1 VLISKI
7 SFIFS
12 LEEESKMELGSKL
25 KKLRKEHN
33 YSQNQL
39 ADKLNVTA
47 QAVSK
52 WENDKCAPDIINLVQ
67 LSDLYNV
74 SLDYL
79 IKSDKELQS
88 HLSLENNRLK
98 VMKYFILCISLIV
111 IFVLFILIKSQ
122 FFMFGHGLG
131 TWILIVC
138 LLGFSVSIFF
148 SLYCYII
155 KKKYFISLWIAFLM
169 LSCIVCLTSFYDYIM
184 KVIFS

>member
-1 VLISKI
+1 
-7 SFIFS
+7 
-12 LEEESKMELGSKL
+12 MELGNKL
-25 KKLRKEHN
+25 KELRKEHN

-52 WENDKCAPDIINLVQ
+52 WENNKCAPDIINLIQ

-88 HLSLENNRLK
+88 QLSVENIRLK
-98 VMKYFILCISLIV
+98 VLKYFILCISLIL

-138 LLGFSVSIFF
+138 LLIFTVSIFF
-148 SLYCYII
+148 SLYCYIV
-155 KKKYFISLWIAFLM
+155 KKNHFISLWIAFLM